1 MNNDSC
7 SHLIYLFPKNSAF
20 PASHYQK
27 PYFPSFSSVFSKK
40 CPVFQSFQ
48 SRWTPRKESWIKDT
62 FLMCWSSKKKKSAI
76 FITSILPYTNF
87 GSVFILYQCIEY
99 WINIQNI
106 YSFMY
111 QKMWLFYLFLKSSKA
126 LSVSLK

>member
-1 MNNDSC
+1 MTAAAILFIC
-7 SHLIYLFPKNSAF
+7 SRKIQLFQPLTTKSHIFPAFPAFFPKNAL
-20 PASHYQK
+20 
-27 PYFPSFSSVFSKK
+27 FSSLSSLAGY
-40 CPVFQSFQ
+40 P
-48 SRWTPRKESWIKDT
+48 IKNLELKIH
-62 FLMCWSSKKKKSAI
+62 FWWVEAHKKKKSAI